1 MHRAEGGFRCQGGD
15 GVSSAMKAWGGL
27 GASICRGREGVRKGR
42 EASRPGVGAPG
53 PGHLFAASVAGGW
66 KIQAILRE

>member
-1 MHRAEGGFRCQGGD
+1 
-15 GVSSAMKAWGGL
+15 MKAWGGL
-27 GASICRGREGVRKGR
+27 GASICGGREGVRKGR

-66 KIQAILRE
+66 KVQAILRE